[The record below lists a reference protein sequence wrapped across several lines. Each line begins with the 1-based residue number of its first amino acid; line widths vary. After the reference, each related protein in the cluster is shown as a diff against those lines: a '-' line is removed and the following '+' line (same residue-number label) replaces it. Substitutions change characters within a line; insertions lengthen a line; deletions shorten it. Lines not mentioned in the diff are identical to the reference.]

1 MENEEFTFR
10 LRKVFSQCAVNKGLN
25 ISPERYQARV
35 IDEGAGKYLAEGILL
50 LATKEDEV
58 FDYPVNWLTKL
69 GQKWQNLKAK
79 MPRRIRKWFP
89 LEHTRIWAV
98 SKFPDLNVPASFFG
112 SEFIHFKVANE
123 VEGLLKNPPKRPQNS
138 REGG

>member
-1 MENEEFTFR
+1 MEDQTFEFR
-10 LRKVFSQCAVNKGLN
+10 LRKIFSKCAVNRGLN
-25 ISPERYQARV
+25 INPERYQVRV

-69 GQKWQNLKAK
+69 GQRWQNLKAK
-79 MPRRIRKWFP
+79 MPQWILKRFP

-98 SKFPDLNVPASFFG
+98 SKYPDLNVPAQYFG
-112 SEFIHFKVANE
+112 SEFVSFRAI
-123 VEGLLKNPPKRPQNS
+123 VEKELEADNG
-138 REGG
+138 